1 MNLDLHSIIP
11 LWYSCNIT
19 QSVMRQNY
27 SIQLTLELFIYK
39 PSVICDGEDEG
50 YLKRK
55 IMTSL
60 KRKKKCLENQDQK
73 MYSFQRIILY
83 LI

>member
-1 MNLDLHSIIP
+1 
-11 LWYSCNIT
+11 
-19 QSVMRQNY
+19 MRQNY

-39 PSVICDGEDEG
+39 PSVICVGEDEG

-60 KRKKKCLENQDQK
+60 KRKKCLENQNQK
-73 MYSFQRIILY
+73 MYNFQRIILY
-83 LI
+83 II